1 MKKIN
6 RLIFLFIFTLLL
18 IPTVNAKEI
27 TINLFYSKTCPH
39 CASELEFLNN
49 YKEENSNVKLNL
61 YEVTENEDNSKLLD
75 LVKESLDCTHNYVPY
90 TVIGEI
96 GLTGFSDN
104 IESQIKHFVDKY
116 QNEDYIDLVSEVEN
130 KGTSIKINEIDGD
143 ETKET
148 DNEKIDNETVS
159 VPLLGEVDSKNVS
172 LPLIAAI
179 IGFVD
184 GFNPCAM
191 WILIFLI
198 SMLLGSKNKKR
209 MISLGIIF
217 LVSSAFVYLLFM
229 MAWLKIMISTMQI
242 NIIKIII
249 GIVALIGAIWNFKSY
264 YDDKKKDVGC
274 EVVNKNKRKRLIDKI
289 KKIVSEK
296 SFIIAA
302 IGMII
307 LAFSVNLIE
316 FACSAG
322 WPVIFTEILAINNL
336 NKLSYF
342 IYILIYILFYM
353 LDDIIIFI
361 IAMVT
366 LEVTGISNKYNKYSH
381 LIGGIMMLIIG
392 LLMLFKPEWLM
403 FNF

>member
-274 EVVNKNKRKRLIDKI
+274 EVVDKNKRKRLIDKI

-302 IGMII
+302 MGMIM

-342 IYILIYILFYM
+342 IYVLIYILFYM
-353 LDDIIIFI
+353 LDDIIIFV

>member
-90 TVIGEI
+90 TVIGKI

-130 KGTSIKINEIDGD
+130 KGTSIKINEIDSN
-143 ETKET
+143 EKKEI
-148 DNEKIDNETVS
+148 DNEKNDNETVS
-159 VPLLGEVDSKNVS
+159 VPLLGKVDSKNVS

-274 EVVNKNKRKRLIDKI
+274 EVVDKNKRKRLIDKI

-342 IYILIYILFYM
+342 IYVLIYILLYM
-353 LDDIIIFI
+353 LDDIIIFV

>member
-209 MISLGIIF
+209 MIPLGIIF

-249 GIVALIGAIWNFKSY
+249 GIVALIGAIWNFKCY

-381 LIGGIMMLIIG
+381 LIGGSMMLIIG